1 MFGNSPHQLPVLS
14 QKNFLFNWLISCAF
28 LIYVM
33 IILGG
38 VTRLTHSGLS
48 MVDWEPLIGIIPPLS
63 AADWNELFLKYQQY
77 PEYKLVNSS
86 ISLADFK
93 SIFYFEYFHRV
104 LGRII
109 GLAFLIPLIVFGF
122 RGLLTMKLIKRLFF
136 IFLLGAAQGGLGWY
150 MVQSGLI
157 DEPRVSQ
164 YRLTAHLGLAVAL
177 YGVIVWLATDLYIN
191 NLGSNK
197 RVIHPKKSFRT
208 LTAILLFLIYCMIL
222 SGGFVAGLRAGLIWN
237 TFPLMGESFVPP
249 GLYELSPIW
258 RSAFEDMTTVQF
270 NHRILAYL
278 IVSLSA
284 ILLIVFLRLKSNSV
298 LKQLMI
304 FLFVMICCQ
313 IALGVTTLLHGVPV
327 LVAALHQACAILVFT
342 LALILANFSGQRS
355 ILAAS

>member
-1 MFGNSPHQLPVLS
+1 MFNNPPCRLPAMS
-14 QKNFLFNWLISCAF
+14 QNKHLFNWLISCAL
-28 LIYVM
+28 LIYAM

-48 MVDWEPLIGIIPPLS
+48 MVNWEPLMGIIPPLNS
-63 AADWNELFLKYQQY
+63 EDWHELFLQYQQY
-77 PEYKLVNSS
+77 PEYKLVNNA
-86 ISLADFK
+86 ISQTEFK

-104 LGRII
+104 LGRIV
-109 GLAFLIPLIVFGF
+109 GLAFLIPLIVFWS
-122 RGLLTMKLIKRLFF
+122 RGLLTLKFLKRLSV
-136 IFLLGAAQGGLGWY
+136 IFLLGAVQGGLGWY

-249 GLYELSPIW
+249 GLYEMSPIW
-258 RSAFEDMTTVQF
+258 RAAFEDMTTVQF

-284 ILLIVFLRLKSNSV
+284 ILLIVLLRLKSNSV
-298 LKQLMI
+298 LKQLII

-313 IALGVTTLLHGVPV
+313 IALGVTTLLQGVPV